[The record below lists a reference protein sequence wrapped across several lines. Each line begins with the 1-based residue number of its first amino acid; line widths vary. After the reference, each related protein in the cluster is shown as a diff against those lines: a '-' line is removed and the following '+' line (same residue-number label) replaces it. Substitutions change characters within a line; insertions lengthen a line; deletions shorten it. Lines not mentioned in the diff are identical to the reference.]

1 MGEHEMSS
9 NPNSSQQIIQSCNAP
24 VCIQNVPAS
33 LQIENGT
40 SGTSPVHSK
49 NASTIN
55 ISGST
60 NNNGSVSCVNPLSN
74 MAITNISGNNV
85 NRINSGTLNNSNGI
99 PANIRTTMKAKGPI
113 RVGFYDIERT
123 IGKGNFAVVKLA
135 RHRIT
140 KNEVAIKIIDKSQ
153 LDSGNLEKVYREVE
167 IMKRLDHPHIIRLYQ
182 VMETHSFLYI
192 VSEYASKG
200 EIFDYI
206 ARYGKMSE
214 RAARQKFWQILSAVE
229 YCHKRG
235 IVHRDLKAE
244 NLLLDSN
251 MRIKIADF
259 GFSNFFHPD
268 ELLATWCG
276 SPPYAAPEVF
286 EGKRY
291 VGPEIDVWSLG
302 VVLYV
307 LVCGA
312 LPFDGSTLQS
322 LRDRV
327 LSGRFRIPFFMS
339 SDCES
344 LIRKM
349 LVLDPHRRYTIEQ
362 IKHHRWMLVEV
373 MDPISLA
380 CDNQNVSARNGT
392 AITEPNEQILRLMAG
407 LGIDAQKTCE
417 SLKLNNYD
425 HHAAIYLLLLE
436 RLRTRS
442 VSQDNNI
449 GLSNSQL
456 NGTQVVNM
464 HSVKNPYPTL
474 EQQRRRPSSI
484 AEQAMRKL
492 GISNNHSTLA
502 SSTELPLEPMPSL
515 MTLRDTSIR
524 EQCPSPSATVSSTL
538 HYLRDSNGGIFCGTP
553 IHGSSRE
560 RSSRDF
566 HSPYGGAYSS
576 LATTG
581 RENSVL
587 LSREMGP
594 NGAYQHRASSNR
606 LLMTAG
612 LDQRIMK
619 QSTEDCRRLLQ
630 QATAVV
636 TDPIRA
642 QSTKPTTMELGT
654 TPPKHPSNGL
664 SAQPPPPPQFRAL
677 STSNSFDSKSSI
689 PNFCHRFQM
698 SAEASKLFYTL
709 QQSPLP
715 IGTEQVQ
722 AMDTQSKYAS
732 NQNAHVVLNPEINVP
747 TLPPAR
753 EMSPRLGEV
762 SSKELAPPKDIR
774 SGMQPYNSY
783 TPAIEGDSSTIQMLR
798 HSQIIQQCSSST
810 DEGCDTDHGEMED
823 VVQPSVPPSIQR
835 LNSYASS
842 SSSSGVV
849 TNFHSKSLSQNL
861 SCESSRSNFSTFE
874 SLDLNLSDCSDLAAS
889 LPSCATSIATVNDN
903 SKDHVCRPVVSA
915 STIHPSVCLS
925 MSGKLQCS
933 RQNPLGYK
941 QHLCDSCRPTT
952 RSPVDFREGRR
963 ASDGL
968 VAQGIL
974 QSKSEHSVDATIAF
988 NSQRLHDKAKGVLEL
1003 HLLQK
1008 EASQLKTQYQAN
1020 VTLDEMTARQMQHI
1034 LFHDTPKPLNKNCE
1048 GHFNKA
1054 GDLAIYPCKYD
1065 IGRDMNKMNEQC
1077 VALQK
1082 PPLQQQLMQH
1092 RLLQQKRQVLQKQV
1106 AMENG
1111 LSRRQMLR
1119 QQSYKLAQQQQVL
1132 PPLSLPLSEV
1142 ESKDLL
1148 AFQALVEGSSPK
1160 SPHLYVSQSS
1170 KSPSLSPVLNG
1181 SPKMIKTSHLQQTM
1195 QKPLHS
1201 PGHVADSWNTI
1212 SGSMKT
1218 CQISEN
1224 PMVAENGWS
1233 AQTPSFQVTSNFF
1246 NVHTMDYF

>member
-1 MGEHEMSS
+1 MGEHASEF
-9 NPNSSQQIIQSCNAP
+9 NANSSQQIIKNINPP
-24 VCIQNVPAS
+24 VCIQNVPS
-33 LQIENGT
+33 LQVENSA

-49 NASTIN
+49 NASAMN
-55 ISGST
+55 VGSDISGST
-60 NNNGSVSCVNPLSN
+60 NNNINEGSVGCVNPL
-74 MAITNISGNNV
+74 AITNISGSNV
-85 NRINSGTLNNSNGI
+85 NRISSGAINNSNGI
-99 PANIRTTMKAKGPI
+99 PANIRTTIKAKGPI

-182 VMETHSFLYI
+182 VMETKLMLYI
-192 VSEYASKG
+192 VSEYASQG

-339 SDCES
+339 QDCES

-362 IKHHRWMLVEV
+362 IKQHRWMMIEV

-380 CDNQNVSARNGT
+380 CDSQNALTRNAT

-407 LGIDAQKTCE
+407 LGIDTQKTCD

-442 VSQDNNI
+442 VSQENNM

-456 NGTQVVNM
+456 NGSQLVHV
-464 HSVKNPYPTL
+464 HSLKHPYPTL

-492 GISNNHSTLA
+492 GISNNHCSIA
-502 SSTELPLEPMPSL
+502 SSTDLPLEVMPSL
-515 MTLRDTSIR
+515 VTLRDTSIR
-524 EQCPSPSATVSSTL
+524 EQTPSPSATVSSTL
-538 HYLRDSNGGIFCGTP
+538 HYLRDSNGGLF
-553 IHGSSRE
+553 SANRE
-560 RSSRDF
+560 QSSRDF
-566 HSPYGGAYSS
+566 HSPYGPYGS

-587 LSREMGP
+587 LSRDMGQSGCYP
-594 NGAYQHRASSNR
+594 NRASSNR

-612 LDQRIMK
+612 LDQRIIK

-630 QATAVV
+630 QATAVA
-636 TDPIRA
+636 DPNRTQTI
-642 QSTKPTTMELGT
+642 KPANMELSS

-664 SAQPPPPPQFRAL
+664 SALPPNQFRAL
-677 STSNSFDSKSSI
+677 STSTSFDSKSSI
-689 PNFCHRFQM
+689 PNFCSRFQM
-698 SAEASKLFYTL
+698 SAEASKLFHTL

-715 IGTEQVQ
+715 LNSETQ
-722 AMDTQSKYAS
+722 AMDTTTKFIANQNTHGVLSQELNLSTPVQSKEKSPRYS
-732 NQNAHVVLNPEINVP
+732 
-747 TLPPAR
+747 
-753 EMSPRLGEV
+753 EMSA
-762 SSKELAPPKDIR
+762 KESPSTKDLR
-774 SGMQPYNSY
+774 AVVQPFTNY
-783 TPAIEGDSSTIQMLR
+783 TPEGDPNTFQMLR

-889 LPSCATSIATVNDN
+889 LPSCASSMATATNDS

-933 RQNPLGYK
+933 VSRQNPLSYK

-974 QSKSEHSVDATIAF
+974 QSKTEHPMMDATIAF
-988 NSQRLHDKAKGVLEL
+988 NSQRLHEVCKAKGVLEL

-1020 VTLDEMTARQMQHI
+1020 VTIDEATARQMQHI
-1034 LFHDTPKPLNKNCE
+1034 LFHDSPKTLNKSCE

-1065 IGRDMNKMNEQC
+1065 TGPNVNKMSEQC
-1077 VALQK
+1077 GALQK

-1106 AMENG
+1106 ALENG

-1132 PPLSLPLSEV
+1132 PPLSLPLSEI

-1148 AFQALVEGSSPK
+1148 AFQALVEGSTPK
-1160 SPHLYVSQSS
+1160 NSHIYVSQTPKSS
-1170 KSPSLSPVLNG
+1170 SLSPVLNG
-1181 SPKMIKTSHLQQTM
+1181 SPKMIKTSHIQQQTM
-1195 QKPLHS
+1195 QKPLLHS
-1201 PGHVADSWNTI
+1201 SCHVSDSWNTI

-1218 CQISEN
+1218 ISISEN
-1224 PMVAENGWS
+1224 PMNVDSGWS
-1233 AQTPSFQVTSNFF
+1233 TQAALQQVYFSN
-1246 NVHTMDYF
+1246 H

>member
-1 MGEHEMSS
+1 MGEHASEF
-9 NPNSSQQIIQSCNAP
+9 NANSSQQIIKNINPP
-24 VCIQNVPAS
+24 VCIQNVPS
-33 LQIENGT
+33 LQVENSA

-49 NASTIN
+49 NASAMN
-55 ISGST
+55 VGSDISGST
-60 NNNGSVSCVNPLSN
+60 NNNINEGSVGCVNPL
-74 MAITNISGNNV
+74 AITNISGSNV
-85 NRINSGTLNNSNGI
+85 NRISSGAINNSNGI
-99 PANIRTTMKAKGPI
+99 PANIRTTIKAKGPI

-182 VMETHSFLYI
+182 VMETKLMLYI
-192 VSEYASKG
+192 VSEYASQG

-339 SDCES
+339 QDCES

-362 IKHHRWMLVEV
+362 IKQHRWMMIEV

-380 CDNQNVSARNGT
+380 CDSQNALTRNAT

-407 LGIDAQKTCE
+407 LGIDTQKTCD

-442 VSQDNNI
+442 VSQENNM

-456 NGTQVVNM
+456 NGSQLVHV
-464 HSVKNPYPTL
+464 HSLKHPYPTL

-492 GISNNHSTLA
+492 GISNNHCSIA
-502 SSTELPLEPMPSL
+502 SSTDLPLEVMPSL
-515 MTLRDTSIR
+515 VTLRDTSIR
-524 EQCPSPSATVSSTL
+524 EQTPSPSATVSSTL
-538 HYLRDSNGGIFCGTP
+538 HYLRDSNGGLF
-553 IHGSSRE
+553 SANRE
-560 RSSRDF
+560 QSSRDF
-566 HSPYGGAYSS
+566 HSPYGPYGS

-587 LSREMGP
+587 LSRDMGQSGCYP
-594 NGAYQHRASSNR
+594 NRASSNR

-612 LDQRIMK
+612 LDQRIIK

-630 QATAVV
+630 QATAVA
-636 TDPIRA
+636 DPNRTQTI
-642 QSTKPTTMELGT
+642 KPANMELSS

-664 SAQPPPPPQFRAL
+664 SALPPNQFRAL
-677 STSNSFDSKSSI
+677 STSTSFDSKSSI
-689 PNFCHRFQM
+689 PNFCSRFQM
-698 SAEASKLFYTL
+698 SAEASKLFHTL

-715 IGTEQVQ
+715 LNSETQ
-722 AMDTQSKYAS
+722 AMDTTTKFIANQNTHGVLSQELNLSTPVQSKEKSPRYS
-732 NQNAHVVLNPEINVP
+732 
-747 TLPPAR
+747 
-753 EMSPRLGEV
+753 EMSA
-762 SSKELAPPKDIR
+762 KESPSTKDLR
-774 SGMQPYNSY
+774 AVVQPFTNY
-783 TPAIEGDSSTIQMLR
+783 TPEGDPNTFQMLR

-889 LPSCATSIATVNDN
+889 LPSCASSMATATNDS
-903 SKDHVCRPVVSA
+903 SKDH
-915 STIHPSVCLS
+915 
-925 MSGKLQCS
+925 
-933 RQNPLGYK
+933 
-941 QHLCDSCRPTT
+941 
-952 RSPVDFREGRR
+952 
-963 ASDGL
+963 
-968 VAQGIL
+968 
-974 QSKSEHSVDATIAF
+974 
-988 NSQRLHDKAKGVLEL
+988 
-1003 HLLQK
+1003 
-1008 EASQLKTQYQAN
+1008 
-1020 VTLDEMTARQMQHI
+1020 ARQMQHI
-1034 LFHDTPKPLNKNCE
+1034 LFHDSPKTLNKSCE

-1065 IGRDMNKMNEQC
+1065 TGPNVNKMSEQC
-1077 VALQK
+1077 GALQK

-1106 AMENG
+1106 ALENG

-1132 PPLSLPLSEV
+1132 PPLSLPLSEI

-1148 AFQALVEGSSPK
+1148 AFQALVEGSTPK
-1160 SPHLYVSQSS
+1160 NSHIYVSQTPKSS
-1170 KSPSLSPVLNG
+1170 SLSPVLNG
-1181 SPKMIKTSHLQQTM
+1181 SPKMIKTSHIQQQTM
-1195 QKPLHS
+1195 QKPLLHS
-1201 PGHVADSWNTI
+1201 SCHVSDSWNTI

-1218 CQISEN
+1218 ISISEN
-1224 PMVAENGWS
+1224 PMNVDSGWS
-1233 AQTPSFQVTSNFF
+1233 TQAALQQVYFSN
-1246 NVHTMDYF
+1246 H